1 MVRKMNYLSKYF
13 LAMDT
18 GVKMQLISSLKK
30 VRGTKTGVL
39 TVLADVPE
47 GRFVSPEEN
56 DALRDRFLH
65 RQA

>member
-1 MVRKMNYLSKYF
+1 MVRKINYFSKNF
-13 LAMDT
+13 LAMDS

-56 DALRDRFLH
+56 ETLRDSFLH